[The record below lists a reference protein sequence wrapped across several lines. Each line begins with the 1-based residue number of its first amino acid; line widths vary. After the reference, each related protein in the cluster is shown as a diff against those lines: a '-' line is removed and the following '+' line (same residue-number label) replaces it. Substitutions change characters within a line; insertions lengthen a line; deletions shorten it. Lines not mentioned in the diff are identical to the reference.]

1 MNSGEGMKRRLRIRG
16 IGGNFIGG
24 NPTGDC
30 LLWGG
35 DITKVREGGR
45 REGRKKRVGG
55 GGSIEF
61 CFDMTFSSGGGYCC
75 CCGYGCVED

>member
-1 MNSGEGMKRRLRIRG
+1 MQKAMNEGYCE
-16 IGGNFIGG
+16 
-24 NPTGDC
+24 NPTREC
-30 LLWGG
+30 LLWGL
-35 DITKVREGGR
+35 DSTKGREGGR
-45 REGRKKRVGG
+45 AYWREGGKEGVGG